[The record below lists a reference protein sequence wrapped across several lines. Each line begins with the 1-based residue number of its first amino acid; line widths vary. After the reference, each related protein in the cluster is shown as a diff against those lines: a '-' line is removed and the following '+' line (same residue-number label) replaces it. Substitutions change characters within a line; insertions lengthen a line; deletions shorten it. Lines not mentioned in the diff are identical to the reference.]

1 MCVYVWVCRSVRA
14 WNWETECNVESQDSE
29 VILSDEVSYLTAG
42 NLGPGELQG
51 KLFPYGFGIHR
62 NRDIEFEKRGGQSSK
77 TELSGTFEPF
87 R

>member
-1 MCVYVWVCRSVRA
+1 MWVCRSVRPG
-14 WNWETECNVESQDSE
+14 TGKQKRNVESQDSE

-51 KLFPYGFGIHR
+51 KLFPYSFGIHR
-62 NRDIEFEKRGGQSSK
+62 DRDIEFEKRRGPSSK